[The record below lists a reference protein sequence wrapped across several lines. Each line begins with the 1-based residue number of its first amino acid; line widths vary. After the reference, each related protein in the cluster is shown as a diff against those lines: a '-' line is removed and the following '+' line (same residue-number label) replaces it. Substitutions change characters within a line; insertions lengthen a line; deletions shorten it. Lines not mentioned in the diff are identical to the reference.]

1 MNQPHQK
8 ISISVPVNLLR
19 YAEKYQAQQ
28 QLSSRSDVFSAAL
41 IALREK
47 ELEESY
53 RAWTEEQGHNPDPL
67 LAIDNTD
74 GLELSDGSEWL

>member
-1 MNQPHQK
+1 MNQSHQK
-8 ISISVPVNLLR
+8 ISISLPTNLLR

-41 IALREK
+41 LALREK
-47 ELEESY
+47 ELAESY
-53 RAWTEEQGHNPDPL
+53 RAWTEDQRNNPDPL
-67 LAIDNTD
+67 LTIDNTD

>member
-8 ISISVPVNLLR
+8 ISISLPVNLLR

-47 ELEESY
+47 QLEESY
-53 RAWTEEQGHNPDPL
+53 RLAAEDYRRNPDLFTMYEFEDQLP
-67 LAIDNTD
+67 
-74 GLELSDGSEWL
+74 ESDGSEWL